1 MKIAINNRA
10 VSSPPLPAAMSLS
23 TIPVIDFQKYGLQIN
38 KPESVHRD
46 DLKEL
51 GNKMCRALE
60 DIGFCYLKNHGIPDE
75 QVKEIMEVS
84 KQFFCQSV
92 EEKTKCIKLDGE
104 LYGWIGLEKE
114 NLNLERSVGDYKEMY
129 NVTPGCD
136 TSPLWPANIP
146 TFEKILRKFESACL
160 DLTLRVFDVIS
171 VGLDLEDKDFLRK
184 CHKLIGQ
191 KGNPTALR
199 NLYYPAIPLD
209 KEIKEGQV
217 RCGEHSDYGT
227 LTLLFQDLIGGLEVK
242 IRDGEYIP
250 ATPIPGTI
258 VVNIGDLM
266 QRWTADRLIAT
277 KHRILMPKDE
287 VTRRRD
293 RQSGA
298 FFVSPD
304 DDVVIRCLDSSNK
317 YEPITSLDYL
327 KKRFYEKF

>member
-1 MKIAINNRA
+1 M
-10 VSSPPLPAAMSLS
+10 
-23 TIPVIDFQKYGLQIN
+23 
-38 KPESVHRD
+38 
-46 DLKEL
+46 
-51 GNKMCRALE
+51 
-60 DIGFCYLKNHGIPDE
+60 
-75 QVKEIMEVS
+75 
-84 KQFFCQSV
+84 
-92 EEKTKCIKLDGE
+92 
-104 LYGWIGLEKE
+104 
-114 NLNLERSVGDYKEMY
+114 
-129 NVTPGCD
+129 
-136 TSPLWPANIP
+136 SPLWPANIP
-146 TFEKILRKFESACL
+146 TFEKIQKKFSSACL
-160 DLTLRVFDVIS
+160 DLSLRVFDVIS
-171 VGLDLEDKDFLRK
+171 VGLDLEDKDFLRR

-191 KGNPTALR
+191 KGNSTALR
-199 NLYYPAIPLD
+199 SLYYPAIPLD

-277 KHRILMPKDE
+277 KHRILIPKEE

-298 FFVSPD
+298 FFVLPD